1 MSAQKTNLSLFDLFE
16 PEPVP
21 GLSYREDYITPAE
34 EAELIAQIDRRPWSL
49 ELLRRR
55 QWYGWAYDDTAL
67 GRPSDY
73 QPQPMEEWL
82 NIHARRLHGDGWF
95 AGVPQCALVN
105 EYEPGQGIG
114 AHKDRDI
121 EHIRSVAI
129 LSLGSAA
136 MMDFTRPNHVMR
148 SHYLRPRSLV
158 VMTGE
163 VREHWM
169 HGIVGRKSDRLG
181 GLVLPR
187 GRRLSLTMRYAAGE

>member
-1 MSAQKTNLSLFDLFE
+1 MSALSLFDLFE
-16 PEPVP
+16 PEPVA
-21 GLSYREDYITPAE
+21 GLSYREDYISPAE

-73 QPQPMEEWL
+73 QAQPMEEWL
-82 NIHARRLHGDGWF
+82 NVHARRLRGDGWF
-95 AGVPQCALVN
+95 VGVPQRALVN
-105 EYEPGQGIG
+105 EYEAGQGIG
-114 AHKDRDI
+114 AHKDRDT

-129 LSLGSAA
+129 LSLGSAV
-136 MMDFTRPNHVMR
+136 MMDFTRPGHVTR

-163 VREHWM
+163 VREQWM
-169 HGIVGRKSDRLG
+169 HGIVGRKSDRVG

-187 GRRLSLTMRYAAGE
+187 GRRLSLTMRYAAPELV